1 MTRSAPLLVILCL
14 QAILLFSALDL
25 LPIWTDELF
34 TVTTVSRPIREII
47 PIVQRDIHPPLY
59 YILLREWGKLPL
71 PFAGVAALRAFS
83 ALWALAATA
92 LLDTFW
98 TRHWK
103 PVERWLALAIFALSP
118 CLLLYGRMARSYT
131 MQTALALLCIGLL
144 LRWMKDPRSVPRALW
159 ALASIISLLYTHYVP
174 GLAVLAGFVL
184 TAWPTLGLIRVAAFS
199 SAALVGYLPW
209 IATLLDALRK
219 WGGGRGFGANYALSG
234 NAFLEQIVKIGYGLV
249 SLTIGESFLAWSLL
263 LIPVILLLAAAGA
276 RAPEFSRQFLAWM
289 ATAAAIGYIGVARW
303 TSYPF
308 IPARVLWLLPFLA
321 LAVALGISR
330 MHRPNLRAALIAA
343 ILASYIS
350 STVLYFRRENFL
362 NLGYAAPLP
371 EIAAKLNR
379 DAQPHDLILIDNYN
393 TDSAVILSQLSGLT
407 PALILDRRGASDVRR
422 RIAASTTVWIVRN
435 TRDISPEH
443 ITTKLQAEACA
454 GRIERDTLLEPFAP
468 WQQFA
473 MKLAGF
479 HPPLTHFYQLTECAP
494 APRPEPNH

>member
-1 MTRSAPLLVILCL
+1 MTRSAPLVVLLCL
-14 QAILLFSALDL
+14 QAALLFSALDL

-34 TVTTVSRPIREII
+34 TVTTVARPVREII

-103 PVERWLALAIFALSP
+103 PAERWLALAIFTLSP

-131 MQTALALLCIGLL
+131 MQTALTLLSIALL
-144 LRWMKDPRSVPRALW
+144 LRWMNDPRSILRALA
-159 ALASIISLLYTHYVP
+159 ALVSILSLLYTHYVP

-184 TAWPTLGLIRVAAFS
+184 TAWPTVGLVRVAAFS
-199 SAALVGYLPW
+199 AAALAGYVPW

-219 WGGGRGFGANYALSG
+219 WGGTRSFGANYALSG
-234 NAFLEQIVKIGYGLV
+234 NVVLEQIVKIGYGIV
-249 SLTIGESFLAWSLL
+249 SLTIGESFLGLSLL
-263 LIPVILLLAAAGA
+263 LIPVILLLAIAGA
-276 RAPEFSRQFLAWM
+276 RTSEFSRQFLAWI
-289 ATAAAIGYIGVARW
+289 AIAAAAGYIGVARW

-308 IPARVLWLLPFLA
+308 IPARLLWLLPFLT

-330 MHRPNLRAALIAA
+330 MHKPKLQSALTVA
-343 ILASYIS
+343 ILASYAS
-350 STVLYFRRENFL
+350 STMLYFRRENFL

-371 EIAAKLNR
+371 EIAATLNR
-379 DAQPHDLILIDNYN
+379 DAQAHDLILMDAYN
-393 TDSAVILSQLSGLT
+393 TDSEVILHQLSGVT
-407 PALILDRRGASDVRR
+407 PALILDRHGAPDARR
-422 RIAASTTVWIVRN
+422 RIAQASTVWMVRN
-435 TRDISPEH
+435 TRDISPQH
-443 ITTKLQAEACA
+443 ITTTLAAEACA
-454 GRIERDTLLEPFAP
+454 GRIQRDTLLEPYAP

-479 HPPLTHFYQLTECAP
+479 HPALTHFYQLTECAP